1 MDIFL
6 KGDLI
11 IFEGI
16 MKEEAKKY
24 TQENNFSDRFTEK
37 ARLNL
42 NDLLKRRSEE
52 KKIDKKTNLLILL
65 GAGTVGAIVILI
77 LSF

>member
-24 TQENNFSDRFTEK
+24 AQENNFSDRFTEK